1 MRLPSFAVLVLTAF
15 LPLSATAAT
24 ITVQPGE
31 TLSDIADRYR
41 MTVNELMRLNGI
53 SNANHVEAGG
63 RLRIPDHRG
72 RTGFVGAGPGRHR
85 VNRGETL
92 IAIAVRY
99 QVSPKDLMAVNGL
112 RDANHVELGQTLKL
126 PKNAVLKPARIKP
139 APITVVP
146 GALEHTVGKGQTL
159 TQIAKAYKVPVTTL
173 ISINQLED
181 PNKVKIG
188 TRLYLTAPSGPESA
202 SIESTSM
209 TTTTMTVQDSASS
222 PTVISAAAKTPKTTA
237 VSKPSTTQTV
247 ATNPKP
253 STATTAQSPKAKP
266 KTVIAK
272 KADWRTYGPLQVDW
286 ANWHSMDGSYVVPT
300 LNANGQALYI
310 AINCSARKLN
320 ATGANGGWKT
330 WSSPRNGFEKD
341 LMKDRCQ
348 AKA

>member
-1 MRLPSFAVLVLTAF
+1 MRLPSLAVLVLTAF

-24 ITVQPGE
+24 ITVQSGE
-31 TLSDIADRYR
+31 TLSDIAERYN

-63 RLRIPDHRG
+63 RLRIPDRRG
-72 RTGFVGAGPGRHR
+72 RTGAMSAGPGRHR
-85 VNRGETL
+85 VIRGETL

-112 RDANHVELGQTLKL
+112 RNANHVELGQTLKL
-126 PKNAVLKPARIKP
+126 PKNAVLKPARTKP
-139 APITVVP
+139 APIKVVP

-188 TRLYLTAPSGPESA
+188 TRLYLTAPSGPEGA
-202 SIESTSM
+202 SIESSSM
-209 TTTTMTVQDSASS
+209 TMTTVQDSASS
-222 PTVISAAAKTPKTTA
+222 PTVITPAAKTPKSTA
-237 VSKPSTTQTV
+237 VSKPATTQTV
-247 ATNPKP
+247 ATKAKP
-253 STATTAQSPKAKP
+253 SSTSTAQSPKAKP